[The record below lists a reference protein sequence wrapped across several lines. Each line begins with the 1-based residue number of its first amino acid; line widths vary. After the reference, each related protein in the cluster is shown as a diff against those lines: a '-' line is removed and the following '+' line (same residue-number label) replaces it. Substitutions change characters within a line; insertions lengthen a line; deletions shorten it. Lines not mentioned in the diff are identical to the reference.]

1 MPFDLHFSI
10 PDNSQEA
17 QVIQRVATNG
27 HITREQAARQLLAEG
42 AKLHGKKTP
51 AQEMWGAFS
60 SPEDAAMLDDI
71 VTEAYALRLADQP
84 RDFGI

>member
-10 PDNSQEA
+10 PDDSQEA
-17 QVIQRVATNG
+17 QVILRVATTE
-27 HITREQAARQLLAEG
+27 HLTREQAARRLLAEG

-60 SPEDAAMLDDI
+60 SPEDTAMLDEI

-84 RDFGI
+84 RDFES